1 MKKLNLLALAAIALA
16 AMTISACSKNAK
28 TGDEASQAQTEVA
41 AAEKDAATE
50 VEDADLDDEDE
61 YEADVRDT
69 ASFAP
74 ESRLQSV
81 PFSYDKYDLSEEAR
95 NIMKN
100 NAGILNSNK
109 NWTIVVEGYCDN
121 RGTTEYNLS
130 LGQKR
135 AKSVRDYYVRL
146 GVPADK
152 IGTISYGVEN
162 PICTEDTEECW
173 KQNRRAETK
182 VK

>member
-1 MKKLNLLALAAIALA
+1 MKKLNLLALAAMALA
-16 AMTISACSKNAK
+16 VMTISACSKNAK
-28 TGDEASQAQTEVA
+28 TGDETSQAQTELA

-74 ESRLQSV
+74 ESRLQAV

-100 NAGILNSNK
+100 NAGVLNTNK

>member
-1 MKKLNLLALAAIALA
+1 MKKLNLLALTAAI
-16 AMTISACSKNAK
+16 MTAFTITACSGKNAK
-28 TGDEASQAQTEVA
+28 TDGTAANAQAEVASAEQDA
-41 AAEKDAATE
+41 AAE
-50 VEDADLDDEDE
+50 VEDEDFE
-61 YEADVRDT
+61 EGAEADIRDT
-69 ASFAP
+69 KAFAP
-74 ESRLQSV
+74 ESRLKAI
-81 PFSYDKYDLSEEAR
+81 PFGYDKYALTDEAR
-95 NIMKN
+95 AIMRD

-109 NWTIVVEGYCDN
+109 EWTIVVEGYCDN

-135 AKSVRDYYVRL
+135 ANSVRDYYLRL
-146 GVPADK
+146 GIKPDK

-162 PICTEDTEECW
+162 PVCTEDTEECW